1 LAHPHVPT
9 AMKPPIFSKLPR
21 LRVKRSLSQPAILA
35 LLLALAVPLVAS
47 ANPLGDVL
55 QAALDHP
62 AVRSRQA
69 QLQAADQD
77 ASAATARYF
86 GRGNLLLDQTSYE
99 GKHVVGYFYPG
110 QPTPAILD
118 DNISRVGISYSLPI
132 DLFGVIAA
140 SREKA
145 QGNRD
150 AQDLLARQ
158 EQLLRLNQAASALTR
173 KQALQLQTQALQTQ
187 RERVEASVARIHQ
200 EVDLGRTAG
209 VDLAL
214 AESDLA
220 RLQAEEARLQGQLGD
235 TRADLRD
242 ASGQDPEVGT
252 QIVATPA
259 WQDVEPEQTLAV
271 RIAQA
276 RLLSLQASSREANR
290 NLLPA
295 LSLGADVF
303 SNHGGSGDM
312 TTRAIALRL
321 TMPLEVGSFKR
332 ANADAARAVAAEEDV
347 AASRQTARRQWQS
360 LHSAYNSAQA
370 DAQALDKEVRYR
382 TEVVT
387 VEEKKWELG
396 AQTLENLLRQRR
408 DLLDAQYRLADAR
421 FRSLNAWSQ
430 AQVLAGTEVT
440 QYIAT
445 LNPQKP

>member
-1 LAHPHVPT
+1 MNPFPH
-9 AMKPPIFSKLPR
+9 FQPR
-21 LRVKRSLSQPAILA
+21 LRARRYRFQFLLVSLAVILA
-35 LLLALAVPLVAS
+35 APMSLR
-47 ANPLGDVL
+47 ANTLGDVL
-55 QAALDHP
+55 RAALEHP

-69 QLQAADQD
+69 QLQAAEQD
-77 ASAATARYF
+77 AAAAGARYF
-86 GRGNLLLDQTSYE
+86 GRGNLLLDQTRYE

-118 DNISRVGISYSLPI
+118 DTISRMGISYSLPI

-140 SREKA
+140 SRDKA

-150 AQDLLARQ
+150 ALALLARQ

-173 KQALQLQTQALQTQ
+173 KQALQMQAQALQTQ
-187 RERVEASVARIHQ
+187 RARVEASVARIRM
-200 EVDLGRTAG
+200 EVALGRAAG

-235 TRADLRD
+235 ARADLRD

-252 QIVATPA
+252 QIVTTPA
-259 WQDVEPEQTLAV
+259 WQDVEPDQTLAV

-276 RLLSLQASSREANR
+276 RLTSLQASSREASR
-290 NLLPA
+290 NLWPA
-295 LSLGADVF
+295 LSVGADVF
-303 SNHGGSGDM
+303 DNRGGGSDK

-321 TMPLEVGSFKR
+321 TVPLEVGGFKR
-332 ANADAARAVAAEEDV
+332 ANADEARALAAEDDL

-360 LHSAYNSAQA
+360 LHSAYDSAQA
-370 DAQALDKEVRYR
+370 DARALEKEVSHRS
-382 TEVVT
+382 EVVT

-421 FRSLNAWSQ
+421 FRSLSAWSQ
-430 AQVLAGTEVT
+430 AQVLAGTDVN

-445 LNPQKP
+445 LNPQQP

>member
-1 LAHPHVPT
+1 MVIAIAIAFSLPT
-9 AMKPPIFSKLPR
+9 
-21 LRVKRSLSQPAILA
+21 
-35 LLLALAVPLVAS
+35 PLH
-47 ANPLGDVL
+47 ANPVGDVL
-55 QAALDHP
+55 QAALSHP

-69 QLQAADQD
+69 QLQAAELD

-86 GRGNLLLDQTSYE
+86 GRGNLLLDQTNYE
-99 GKHVVGYFYPG
+99 GKRVVGYFYPG

-118 DNISRVGISYSLPI
+118 DSISRVGISYSFPV

-150 AQDLLARQ
+150 ALELLARQ
-158 EQLLRLNQAASALTR
+158 EQLLRLNQAASALGR
-173 KQALQLQTQALQTQ
+173 KQALQLQALALSTQ
-187 RERVEASVARIHQ
+187 RQRVEASVARIRQ

-209 VDLAL
+209 VDLVL

-220 RLQAEEARLQGQLGD
+220 RLLAEEARLQGQLSD
-235 TRADLRD
+235 TRADLQD
-242 ASGQDPEVGT
+242 ASGQDPEVGN
-252 QIVATPA
+252 QVLAAPA
-259 WQDVEPEQTLAV
+259 WQDVEPDQTLAV

-276 RLLSLQASSREANR
+276 RLLSLQASSREASR

-295 LSLGADVF
+295 LSVGADVF

-312 TTRAIALRL
+312 TTRAIDLRL
-321 TMPLEVGSFKR
+321 NVPLEVGSFKR

-347 AASRQTARRQWQS
+347 AAARQTARRQWQS
-360 LHSAYNSAQA
+360 LHSFYTSAMA
-370 DAQALDKEVRYR
+370 DAQALTKEVAYR
-382 TEVVT
+382 TEVVA

-396 AQTLENLLRQRR
+396 SQTLEALLRQRR

-421 FRSLNAWSQ
+421 WRSLNAWSQ
-430 AQVLAGTEVT
+430 AQVLAGTEPA

-445 LNPQKP
+445 LNP

>member
-1 LAHPHVPT
+1 MT
-9 AMKPPIFSKLPR
+9 PR
-21 LRVKRSLSQPAILA
+21 LRETPFKFQPAVLGLFLA
-35 LLLALAVPLVAS
+35 LTMPVAAS
-47 ANPLGDVL
+47 ANTLGDVL

-69 QLQAADQD
+69 QLQAAEQD

-86 GRGNLLLDQTSYE
+86 GRGSLLLDQTSYE
-99 GKHVVGYFYPG
+99 GQHVVGYFYPG
-110 QPTPAILD
+110 QPTPTILD
-118 DNISRVGISYSLPI
+118 DTISRVGISYSLPI

-150 AQDLLARQ
+150 AMELLARQ
-158 EQLLRLNQAASALTR
+158 EQLLRLNQATSAVTR

-187 RERVEASVARIHQ
+187 RARVEASVARIRQ

-235 TRADLRD
+235 TRADLLD

-259 WQDVEPEQTLAV
+259 WQDVEPDQTLAV

-276 RLLSLQASSREANR
+276 RLLSLQASSLEASR

-295 LSLGADVF
+295 LSVGADVF

-321 TMPLEVGSFKR
+321 NMPLEVGSFKR
-332 ANADAARAVAAEEDV
+332 ANADAARAVAAEVDV
-347 AASRQTARRQWQS
+347 VTSRQTAIRQWQS
-360 LHSAYNSAQA
+360 LHSAYDSAQA
-370 DAQALDKEVRYR
+370 DAQALDKEVTYR
-382 TEVVT
+382 TEVVA

>member
-1 LAHPHVPT
+1 MNPLLSL
-9 AMKPPIFSKLPR
+9 KPSRPR
-21 LRVKRSLSQPAILA
+21 VRPFTFQPAVLS
-35 LLLALAVPLVAS
+35 LLMALAVPMAAS
-47 ANPLGDVL
+47 ANTLGDVL

-69 QLQAADQD
+69 QLQAAELD

-99 GKHVVGYFYPG
+99 GQHVVGYFYPG
-110 QPTPAILD
+110 QTTPAILD
-118 DNISRVGISYSLPI
+118 NRISRVGISYSLPI

-150 AQDLLARQ
+150 ALELLARQ

-173 KQALQLQTQALQTQ
+173 KQALQRQAQALQTQ
-187 RERVEASVARIHQ
+187 RLRVEASVARIRQ
-200 EVDLGRTAG
+200 EVDLGRAAG
-209 VDLAL
+209 VDLGL

-220 RLQAEEARLQGQLGD
+220 RLQAEEARLQSQLGD
-235 TRADLRD
+235 ARADLRD

-252 QIVATPA
+252 QITPTPA

-276 RLLSLQASSREANR
+276 RLLSLQASSRETSR

-303 SNHGGSGDM
+303 SNHGGGSDM

-332 ANADAARAVAAEEDV
+332 ANADAARAVAAAEDV
-347 AASRQTARRQWQS
+347 TVSLQTARRQWQS
-360 LHSAYNSAQA
+360 LHAAYNSAQA
-370 DAQALDKEVRYR
+370 DAQALEKEVRYR
-382 TEVVT
+382 SEVVT

-421 FRSLNAWSQ
+421 WRSLNAWSQ
-430 AQVLAGTEVT
+430 AQVLAGTDIN

>member
-1 LAHPHVPT
+1 MHKSTFLTTRRSRIT
-9 AMKPPIFSKLPR
+9 ALCRTP
-21 LRVKRSLSQPAILA
+21 A
-35 LLLALAVPLVAS
+35 LLGLFISLTLPLS
-47 ANPLGDVL
+47 LHANPLGDVL

-69 QLQAADQD
+69 QLQAAEQD
-77 ASAATARYF
+77 ESAAQARYF
-86 GRGNLLLDQTSYE
+86 GRGNLLLDQTRYE
-99 GKHVVGYFYPG
+99 GQHVVGYFYPG

-145 QGNRD
+145 QGNRK
-150 AQDLLARQ
+150 ALELLARQ
-158 EQLLRLNQAASALTR
+158 EQLLRLNQAASALAR
-173 KQALQLQTQALQTQ
+173 KQALQLQVQGLQTQ
-187 RERVEASVARIHQ
+187 RERVEVSAARIRQ

-209 VDLAL
+209 VDLSL

-220 RLQAEEARLQGQLGD
+220 RLLAEEARLQGQLGD
-235 TRADLRD
+235 TRADLHD

-259 WQDVEPEQTLAV
+259 WQDVEPDQTLAV

-276 RLLSLQASSREANR
+276 RLLSLQASSRETNR

-295 LSLGADVF
+295 LSVGADVF
-303 SNHGGSGDM
+303 SNHGGGSEM

-321 TMPLEVGSFKR
+321 NVPLDIGSFKR
-332 ANADAARAVAAEEDV
+332 ANADAAQAVAAEEDV

-360 LHSAYNSAQA
+360 LHSAYTSAKA
-370 DAQALDKEVRYR
+370 DALSLEKEITYR
-382 TEVVT
+382 TEVVA

-396 AQTLENLLRQRR
+396 SQTLENLLRQRR

-421 FRSLNAWSQ
+421 WRSLNAWSQ
-430 AQVLAGTEVT
+430 AQVLAGTDPS